1 MNLHKNPLST
11 SNLSNSMNWK
21 FYIESDLDSR
31 VHIETD
37 LIFTIKTS
45 KTVFLTRE

>member
-1 MNLHKNPLST
+1 
-11 SNLSNSMNWK
+11 MNWK
-21 FYIESDLDSR
+21 FYIESGLDSR

-37 LIFTIKTS
+37 LILTIS